1 MLKIYKSPE
10 AENDLDEIWLYIA
23 QDNPYY
29 ADKLI
34 DEIEE
39 TSQKL
44 ARFPDMG
51 KNRNELH
58 LGLQSFPV
66 GMYLIFFMP
75 ISGGINIVRVLHGM
89 RDIDTFF

>member
-29 ADKLI
+29 ADKLL

-51 KNRNELH
+51 RNRNELH

-66 GMYLIFFMP
+66 GMYLIFFVP